1 MKIQP
6 QNEPLYYIRSSQRST
21 NFFHIMLQA
30 YTCFWKD
37 TARVTIRRWYE
48 HSEEE
53 NNHFTANDVD
63 VSSRIFKSKFNMEEE
78 NTSAS
83 VTVKV
88 SK

>member
-1 MKIQP
+1 
-6 QNEPLYYIRSSQRST
+6 
-21 NFFHIMLQA
+21 MLQA

-88 SK
+88 NK